1 MHILTERHIKND
13 LPTNYNESNEKQRY
27 NFENISESILR
38 KKYCLK
44 TLFIKDINLN
54 ITNQ

>member
-1 MHILTERHIKND
+1 MHILTERHIKNN
-13 LPTNYNESNEKQRY
+13 LSTNYNESNEKQRY
-27 NFENISESILR
+27 NFGNISESILR
-38 KKYCLK
+38 KKCCLK